1 MLSGCLACCVSHTR
15 IQRSHT
21 LLLVPLCHLRIFFF
35 TLQSYSL
42 EQSFLLLLYEVNVF
56 PSLKHF
62 FCVYNSVRNFS
73 PNLEVCVLEYE
84 GGLNVPELRLCQWVM
99 HSQS

>member
-1 MLSGCLACCVSHTR
+1 MLSVLCVPHKNSEVTHLALGST
-15 IQRSHT
+15 
-21 LLLVPLCHLRIFFF
+21 VPLEDFFF

-62 FCVYNSVRNFS
+62 FCAYNSVRNFS